1 MSHYNRQFRRMT
13 NKLANALKITSNS
26 KSGIVQMVPFA
37 QTARKNL
44 MNARLLLLAKFW
56 PVTRVTWRKTF
67 PFIKKTSGKRRIYIP
82 FAARY
87 LRFVKRSDCS
97 QDKFDHCSCAQ
108 KWTHCLHTFKSSQRP
123 FDNHIT
129 PFHFKG
135 QLNNTPFKI
144 ALFDLSPLI
153 TNHHLKQ
160 AQNIRSSQKSL
171 LLPPQ
176 AINTKP
182 LFINNRETAV

>member
-1 MSHYNRQFRRMT
+1 
-13 NKLANALKITSNS
+13 
-26 KSGIVQMVPFA
+26 MVPFKCLQNLAFA

-67 PFIKKTSGKRRIYIP
+67 PFIEKTSGKRRIYIP

-87 LRFVKRSDCS
+87 LRFVKCSDCS

-123 FDNHIT
+123 FDNHILR
-129 PFHFKG
+129 PFTLKVNLTIHLLKSHYLTCHPWS
-135 QLNNTPFKI
+135 QIHLATCYHREI
-144 ALFDLSPLI
+144 QS
-153 TNHHLKQ
+153 TSSYHLKQ
-160 AQNIRSSQKSL
+160 TQNTRSSQKSL
-171 LLPPQ
+171 LLPLQ

-182 LFINNRETAV
+182 LFINNRKTAV